1 LAQPLLVDDI
11 LEGTIA
17 MENPFTLLIADR
29 NRHVREFL
37 RREFVSEGYI
47 VHLAKDDRELLMMI
61 EAEENPDLLILDL
74 EMPYAD
80 GPEVLEQLLDRR
92 PLLPVV
98 IHTLMTDNA
107 NHEAVRR
114 AAAFLEKRG
123 NNIDNLKEVV
133 VSVLRK
139 SYPDRFDSEPG
150 ISETIV
156 DQKSLGDAGL

>member
-1 LAQPLLVDDI
+1 
-11 LEGTIA
+11 

-37 RREFVSEGYI
+37 RREFMSEGYV
-47 VHLAKDDRELLMMI
+47 VHLAKDDRELLLMI
-61 EAEENPDLLILDL
+61 EAEANPDLLILDL
-74 EMPYAD
+74 EMPYAG
-80 GPEVLEQLLDRR
+80 GPEVLQQLLDLK

-107 NHEAVRR
+107 DHESVRR

-139 SYPDRFDSEPG
+139 SYPHRFDADPE
-150 ISETIV
+150 ISNTNE
-156 DQKSLGDAGL
+156 DQKSAG